1 MKPAKLPA
9 DQERVLLLQS
19 GVARLRGF
27 YLAGGTG
34 LALRLGHRLS
44 ADIDWFT
51 AGTFSAPELLADLGS
66 LGEVPTHVNVQ
77 DEHTVRAYY
86 GTLETSFIRYAQV
99 LPQPEMLQISGQSV
113 PVADTQLAAAMK
125 AGAIYQR
132 GTKRDFIDVHAITKM
147 PGWSVARFIE
157 VATQKLPL
165 SAAELTRALCY
176 FGDAE
181 REPMPRGCTVE
192 WSVVKREIAN
202 GVRVWQRE
210 RSKGHGR
217 R

>member
-1 MKPAKLPA
+1 MTRAKLPA
-9 DQERVLLLQS
+9 DQERVLLIQS
-19 GVARLRGF
+19 ALARLRGF

-34 LALRLGHRLS
+34 LALRLRHRIS

-51 AGTFSAPELLADLGS
+51 AEKFSAPELLTDLGS
-66 LGEVPTHVNVQ
+66 LSEVPTQVDVQ

-99 LPQPEMLQISGQSV
+99 SPQPEMLQVSGHSV
-113 PVADTQLAAAMK
+113 PVADLQLAAAMK

-132 GTKRDFIDVHAITKM
+132 GTKRDFVDVHAMIEM
-147 PGWSVARFIE
+147 PGWSMSRFIE

-176 FGDAE
+176 FDDAE
-181 REPMPRGCTVE
+181 REPMPRGCAVE
-192 WSVVKREIAN
+192 WSTVKREIAE
-202 GVRVWQRE
+202 GVRAWQRE
-210 RSKGHGR
+210 RSKGRGR
-217 R
+217 